1 LPNRRPKPIFAFAT
15 PWFWFRSSQSFAV
28 DIDNLDTLAS
38 IKPWLLDVAHYSR
51 TLCAAIA
58 AAAEGTKVLAIR
70 AGFF

>member
-1 LPNRRPKPIFAFAT
+1 VVLVSLIAIV
-15 PWFWFRSSQSFAV
+15 RSGL
-28 DIDNLDTLAS
+28 DNFDTLAS
-38 IKPWLLDVAHYSR
+38 IKPWLLDVAHYNR